1 MSPLLARALVF
12 FTSAAVLVLEILAGR
27 LLAPF
32 LGVTLETF
40 TGIIGT
46 VLAGISLGAWAGGRA
61 ADRFRP
67 FSLVGPT
74 LVAGGALAIAA
85 PPLVSRVGPLVRGGG
100 PVEIVAITA
109 AAFFAPAFVLSM
121 IPPIIVKIR
130 LSDLAETGSVV
141 GRFSAIG
148 TAGAIF
154 GTFVTGFLLIAAF
167 PTKPIVFG
175 LGAALVTA
183 GVWLWAR
190 ARFVAGIAAGLLV
203 AAVATA
209 ALVVVDSPCQR
220 ETAYFCTKVTA
231 DAARESGRVLWLDT
245 LRHSYVDLEDPTY
258 LGFRYARL
266 MSDVIETT
274 LPPGPIDALFVGGG
288 GLTLP
293 RYIAAMRPGSE
304 SLVLELDPT
313 IVEIARERL
322 GFDAADE
329 ASVAVA
335 TGDARLGILDAPDGA
350 FDLVV
355 GDAFGGPSV
364 PWHLT
369 TREFVAEIQARL
381 RPGGVYTLN
390 LIDYPPLGFARAETA
405 TLADVFAHVA
415 VIAPND
421 YLQGRTGG
429 NFVLVG
435 SDSPIDVA
443 AVRATTGLRG
453 GTEPAITGADVAA
466 FVGDARVLTDDFA
479 PVDQLITQP

>member
-46 VLAGISLGAWAGGRA
+46 VLAGISLGAWVGGRA

-67 FSLVGPT
+67 FALVGPT

-85 PPLVSRVGPLVRGGG
+85 PPLVSWVGPLVRGGG
-100 PVEIVAITA
+100 PVEIISITA

-121 IPPIIVKIR
+121 VPPIVVKIR

-175 LGAALVTA
+175 LGAALVAA
-183 GVWLWAR
+183 GAWLWAR
-190 ARFVAGIAAGLLV
+190 ARFAAGIAAGLLV

-209 ALVVVDSPCQR
+209 ALVLVDSPCQR
-220 ETAYFCTKVTA
+220 ETPYFCAKVTV
-231 DAARESGRVLWLDT
+231 DPARETGRVLWLDT

-266 MSDVIETT
+266 MGDVIETA
-274 LPPGPIDALFVGGG
+274 LPPGPIDALFIGGG

-293 RYIAAMRPGSE
+293 RYIAAVRPGST

-313 IVEIARERL
+313 IVDIARDQL
-322 GFDAADE
+322 GFDAAHE
-329 ASVAVA
+329 ASVAIV
-335 TGDARLGILDAPDGA
+335 TGDARLGILDAPEGA

-369 TREFVAEIQARL
+369 TREFVEEIRARL

-390 LIDYPPLGFARAETA
+390 LIDYPPLGFARGETA
-405 TLADVFAHVA
+405 TLADVFGHVA

-421 YLQGRTGG
+421 FLQGRNGG

-435 SDSPIDVA
+435 SDAPIDVSAIRA
-443 AVRATTGLRG
+443 ATGLRG
-453 GTEPAITGADVAA
+453 ATEPAITAADVTT
-466 FVGDARVLTDDFA
+466 FVADARVLTDDYA